1 MRRAA
6 PEQGKMPRNRS
17 QEWKGNFTFRLNC
30 NKARTKDYWWTGCCF
45 SIKGGDEL
53 LPWLNY
59 GTIADLP
66 SPVPVDTDELSQG
79 SWVKMPALNRSH
91 SLSRKCGW
99 YMLMSCFIC
108 VHPNEDGLRL
118 PQWPLI
124 WTAEAMYRFHG
135 PDGEKK
141 FFFFANVFSSGYG
154 YVLGYRDQMER
165 GTHSSILAW
174 WATVHGITKSQTQ
187 LSN

>member
-118 PQWPLI
+118 PQWSLI

-135 PDGEKK
+135 PDGEK
-141 FFFFANVFSSGYG
+141 FFFFFHERVQFWVWICIRVQRSNGEGYPLQYSCLVG
-154 YVLGYRDQMER
+154 YSPWHHKESDTTE
-165 GTHSSILAW
+165 
-174 WATVHGITKSQTQ
+174 
-187 LSN
+187 

>member
-1 MRRAA
+1 MRIWDVLLQSR
-6 PEQGKMPRNRS
+6 GKMPRNRR

-59 GTIADLP
+59 GTITDLP
-66 SPVPVDTDELSQG
+66 SSVPVAADELSRG

-99 YMLMSCFIC
+99 YMLISCFIC
-108 VHPNEDGLRL
+108 VHPNEEGLRF
-118 PQWPLI
+118 PQWSLI
-124 WTAEAMYRFHG
+124 WTAEATYRFHG
-135 PDGEKK
+135 PDGEI
-141 FFFFANVFSSGYG
+141 FFG
-154 YVLGYRDQMER
+154 ER
-165 GTHSSILAW
+165 
-174 WATVHGITKSQTQ
+174 V
-187 LSN
+187 